1 MDGVGQKKLNKT
13 YLGLGV
19 FLVLDFF
26 FDEFVRSM
34 KLNNSFAQSEFA
46 FSGVPTQPCL
56 PKNFQNKVR
65 CQHIISMTFS
75 FRLLLS

>member
-34 KLNNSFAQSEFA
+34 KLNNNFAQSEFA
-46 FSGVPTQPCL
+46 FSGVPTQPCP
-56 PKNFQNKVR
+56 PKKFQNKVR